1 MKMRVLVI
9 MFVVFLLTL
18 SVGYGALSTELNIGG
33 DLVVKAERVAKII
46 DVTEINVVNSNTK
59 NISFE
64 NNRLFGNVTFSDVM
78 ESSVTYQVKFSNN
91 TDKNL
96 YLKEIINNGSI
107 NLNYVLDNM
116 GINQVVNAGDTVSF
130 NITFSLNN
138 GIPADEIIDLEFN
151 FLEYVSVES

>member
-33 DLVVKAERVAKII
+33 DLVVKAERAAKII
-46 DVTEINVVNSNTK
+46 DVTELNGVNSNTK

-78 ESSVTYQVKFSNN
+78 ESSVTYQIKFSNN

-116 GINQVVNAGDTVSF
+116 GVNQVVNAGDTVSF

-151 FLEYVSVES
+151 FLEYINVES

>member
-46 DVTEINVVNSNTK
+46 DVTELNGVNSNTK

-78 ESSVTYQVKFSNN
+78 ESSVTYQIKFSNN

-116 GINQVVNAGDTVSF
+116 GVNQVINAGDTVSF

-138 GIPADEIIDLEFN
+138 GIPEDEIIDLEFN
-151 FLEYVSVES
+151 FLEYINVES

>member
-46 DVTEINVVNSNTK
+46 DVTELNGVNSNTK

-64 NNRLFGNVTFSDVM
+64 NNRLFGNVTFSDVT
-78 ESSVTYQVKFSNN
+78 ESSVTYQIKFSNN

-96 YLKEIINNGSI
+96 YLNEIINNGSI

-116 GINQVVNAGDTVSF
+116 GVNQVINAGDTVSF

-151 FLEYVSVES
+151 FLEYINVES

>member
-33 DLVVKAERVAKII
+33 DLVVKAERIAKII
-46 DVTEINVVNSNTK
+46 DVTELNGVNSNTK
-59 NISFE
+59 NVSFE

-78 ESSVTYQVKFSNN
+78 ESSVTYQIKFSNN

-116 GINQVVNAGDTVSF
+116 GVNQVVNAGDTVSF

-151 FLEYVSVES
+151 FLEYINVES

>member
-46 DVTEINVVNSNTK
+46 DVTELNGVNSNTK

-78 ESSVTYQVKFSNN
+78 ESSVTYQIKFSNN

-116 GINQVVNAGDTVSF
+116 GVNQVVNAGDTVSF

-151 FLEYVSVES
+151 FLEYINVES

>member
-1 MKMRVLVI
+1 MV
-9 MFVVFLLTL
+9 FVVFLLTL

-46 DVTEINVVNSNTK
+46 DVTELNGVNSNTK

-78 ESSVTYQVKFSNN
+78 ESSVTYQIKFSNN

-116 GINQVVNAGDTVSF
+116 GVNQVVNAGDTVSF

-151 FLEYVSVES
+151 FLEYINVES

>member
-46 DVTEINVVNSNTK
+46 EVKEVDGVNSNTK

-64 NNRLFGNVTFSDVM
+64 KYRLFGNVTFSDVT
-78 ESSVTYQVKFSNN
+78 ESSVTYQIKFSNN

-96 YLKEIINNGSI
+96 YLKEVINNGSI
-107 NLNYVLDNM
+107 NLNYVLENM
-116 GINQVVNAGDTVSF
+116 AINEVINAGDTVSF

-138 GIPADEIIDLEFN
+138 GIPSDEIIDLEFN
-151 FLEYVSVES
+151 FLEYVSVEN

>member
-1 MKMRVLVI
+1 
-9 MFVVFLLTL
+9 
-18 SVGYGALSTELNIGG
+18 
-33 DLVVKAERVAKII
+33 LVVKAERVAKII
-46 DVTEINVVNSNTK
+46 DVTELNGVNSNTK

-78 ESSVTYQVKFSNN
+78 ESSVTYQIKFSNN

-116 GINQVVNAGDTVSF
+116 GVNQVINAGDTVSF

-151 FLEYVSVES
+151 FLEYINVES

>member
-46 DVTEINVVNSNTK
+46 DVTELNGVNSNTK

-78 ESSVTYQVKFSNN
+78 ESSVTYQIKFSNN

-116 GINQVVNAGDTVSF
+116 GVNQVINAGDTVSF

-151 FLEYVSVES
+151 FLEYINFES

>member
-46 DVTEINVVNSNTK
+46 DVTELNGVNSNTK

-64 NNRLFGNVTFSDVM
+64 NNRLFGNVTFSDVT
-78 ESSVTYQVKFSNN
+78 ESSVTYQIKFSNN

-116 GINQVVNAGDTVSF
+116 GVNQVINAGDTVSF

-138 GIPADEIIDLEFN
+138 GMPADEIIDLEFN
-151 FLEYVSVES
+151 FLEYINVES

>member
-46 DVTEINVVNSNTK
+46 DVTELNGVNSNTK

-78 ESSVTYQVKFSNN
+78 ESSVTYQIKFSNN

-116 GINQVVNAGDTVSF
+116 GVNQVINAGDTVSF

-151 FLEYVSVES
+151 FLEYINVES

>member
-1 MKMRVLVI
+1 MKIRVLVI

-33 DLVVKAERVAKII
+33 DLIVKAERVAKITDVKEI
-46 DVTEINVVNSNTK
+46 DGVNSNTK
-59 NISFE
+59 NIGYE
-64 NNRLFGNVTFSDVM
+64 DNKIIGTVTFSDEM
-78 ESSVTYQVKFSNN
+78 ESSVTYQVKYSNN

-96 YLKEIINNGSI
+96 YLKEIINEGSI

-116 GINQVVNAGDTVSF
+116 GINQIINAGDVVTF

-151 FLEYVSVES
+151 FLEYVSDEN